1 MGLSR
6 IVRMNLLPL
15 FLYFVYKSM
24 TCFFYIISTI
34 DNAFFL
40 IVQLK
45 LNKNYKKI
53 ISIIISSIES
63 IFINLDKAYLI
74 ILLLNRKEK

>member
-1 MGLSR
+1 
-6 IVRMNLLPL
+6 
-15 FLYFVYKSM
+15 M